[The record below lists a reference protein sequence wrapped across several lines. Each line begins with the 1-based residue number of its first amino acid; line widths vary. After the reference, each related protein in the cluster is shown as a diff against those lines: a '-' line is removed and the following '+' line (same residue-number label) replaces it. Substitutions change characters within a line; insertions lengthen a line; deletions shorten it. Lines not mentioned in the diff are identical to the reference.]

1 VRFWIEIE
9 VMSFYHVIL
18 VSIAF
23 LILSTFLQAKLPD
36 PKNLLKNYDYLEL
49 VVAENSNKLT
59 QAIMLETFP
68 GIMFIFTVI
77 NKWHQGAFAA
87 ALPFDFYYL
96 LLISALYLL
105 TFYQAIF
112 DTFHIFLG
120 SDKSLTF
127 VQR

>member
-1 VRFWIEIE
+1 
-9 VMSFYHVIL
+9 MSFYHVIL

-68 GIMFIFTVI
+68 GII
-77 NKWHQGAFAA
+77 NKWHQGAFAT

-120 SDKSLTF
+120 SDKSLSF